1 MSNHP
6 KFPFRQL
13 SVLSLAIAAACSQG
27 SAPAKAADSASTQAA
42 DARAVRDSVQALL
55 TQFTERM
62 NSGDLE
68 GAGKLYSD
76 DSSFFW
82 IENGSYRY
90 RKAADIRA
98 SLLTL
103 KNVPQIKMSLYETDI
118 DVLSPTMASVRTE
131 FSQGLLTDGG
141 KGDTYGGYM
150 TMLVVREA
158 DGWKMRNG
166 HTSSRKP
173 RPGTD

>member
-1 MSNHP
+1 MPIRPTLPLIVAVS
-6 KFPFRQL
+6 
-13 SVLSLAIAAACSQG
+13 SLFVATAC
-27 SAPAKAADSASTQAA
+27 APAKAPAAADSVRAQSAES
-42 DARAVRDSVQALL
+42 RAVRDSVQSLL
-55 TQFTERM
+55 TQFTDRM
-62 NSGDLE
+62 NEGDLE

-82 IENGSYRY
+82 IENGAYRY
-90 RKAADIRA
+90 QKVSDIRA

-103 KNVPQIKMSLYETDI
+103 KNVPQIKMSLYETHI

-131 FSQGLLTDGG
+131 FSQGLLSEVG

-150 TMLVVREA
+150 TILIVREP

-166 HTSSRKP
+166 HTSSRRP
-173 RPGTD
+173 RPGT